1 METFNGSWVVGN
13 SGLHHSC
20 HTGLVTREFAR
31 VIARHLRVIPAAG
44 VHDAGEI
51 VDRKKDMILS
61 GGQNIYPADIESVM
75 REHSVIAQ
83 VAVIGI
89 ASECCGMA

>member
-1 METFNGSWVVGN
+1 MLVRSIPLTARSWAASIPRGVGRQW
-13 SGLHHSC
+13 L
-20 HTGLVTREFAR
+20 HTGDLGR
-31 VIARHLRVIPAAG
+31 L
-44 VHDAGEI
+44 DAEGFLYI

-75 REHSVIAQ
+75 REHSAIAQ